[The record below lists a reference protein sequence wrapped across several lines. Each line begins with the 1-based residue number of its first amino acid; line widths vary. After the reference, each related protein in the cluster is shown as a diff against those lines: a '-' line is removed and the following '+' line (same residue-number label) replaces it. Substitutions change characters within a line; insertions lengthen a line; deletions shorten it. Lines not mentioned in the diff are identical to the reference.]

1 MIIDAKDSVLGR
13 MATYAAKAAL
23 SGEQVTI
30 VNASDA
36 VIIGSKNDIV
46 SRYFQKIHVGS
57 TSKGPFHA
65 RTVIG
70 LVKRTIRGMVKRKS
84 IHGMEAMR
92 RIVVY
97 EGVPDDLK
105 DKPKEEVAKVRLDRP
120 VHRIKMG
127 ELSNILKTKQI

>member
-13 MATYAAKAAL
+13 MATQAAKAAL
-23 SGEQVTI
+23 SGEQVII

-46 SRYFQKIHVGS
+46 DRYFQRIHVGS
-57 TSKGPFHA
+57 TSKGPFHS

-84 IHGMEAMR
+84 VRGMEAMR
-92 RIVVY
+92 HITVY
-97 EGVPDDLK
+97 EGTPDDLK
-105 DKPKEEVAKVRLDRP
+105 DKPKEEIAKVRSDRP
-120 VHRIKMG
+120 VHKVKIG